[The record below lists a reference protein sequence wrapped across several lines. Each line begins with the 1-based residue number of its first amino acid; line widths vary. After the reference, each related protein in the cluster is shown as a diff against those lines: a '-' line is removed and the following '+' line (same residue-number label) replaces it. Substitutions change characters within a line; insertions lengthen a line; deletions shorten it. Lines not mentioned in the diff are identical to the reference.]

1 MYAKIDSKVLFMKQ
15 LVLIRHGQS
24 LWNAENKFTGW
35 VDSSL
40 SQRGIQEAI
49 KAGKLIK
56 EFDLDIQIAF
66 TSFLSR
72 AIDTLNI
79 LLKEINKSNLIVNK
93 TWNLNE
99 RHYGSLTGLNKEET
113 KKEIGESQ
121 FLKYRRSWE
130 TAPPPIQK
138 NDKNILLYGSLN
150 KTIPE
155 DKIPLTES
163 LKDTYNRV
171 IKYYKSEI
179 IDNLS
184 KNNAIII
191 AAHGNSLRALCK
203 YLFQISDFE
212 INSLEIPTGN
222 PMIINFKDNLKID
235 NALYLDKDR
244 AKPILRFD

>member
-1 MYAKIDSKVLFMKQ
+1 MKQ

-40 SQRGIQEAI
+40 SQRGIKEAI

-56 EFDLDIQIAF
+56 EFDLDFQIAF

-72 AIDTLNI
+72 AVDTLNI

-93 TWNLNE
+93 TWKLNE

-113 KKEIGESQ
+113 KKEIGESL

-130 TAPPPIQK
+130 IAPPPIKK

-184 KNNAIII
+184 NNNAIII

-203 YLFQISDFE
+203 YLFQISDE
-212 INSLEIPTGN
+212 KINSLEIPTGN
-222 PMIINFKDNLKID
+222 PMIINLKDNLKID
-235 NALYLDKDR
+235 SAIYLDKER
-244 AKPILRFD
+244 AQPIVSFE